1 MGKCT
6 MTFAEKFK
14 TARREKKLTQKQLAD
29 ELNID
34 CSAIAHY
41 ESGTA
46 KPQLKNV
53 RKLCEILDLSY
64 EDFID

>member
-1 MGKCT
+1 
-6 MTFAEKFK
+6 MTFAEKFR

-34 CSAIAHY
+34 RSAIAHY
-41 ESGTA
+41 ERGTA